1 MSAAECRG
9 RLAIAA
15 AQPLLIIL
23 TSFLRMLIL
32 SFLPMDAAASAMLQS
47 NSAEH
52 IEGACNEPNATA
64 STCGLN
70 SLKTS

>member
-47 NSAEH
+47 N
-52 IEGACNEPNATA
+52 
-64 STCGLN
+64 
-70 SLKTS
+70 